1 MASRDL
7 VFTSEAARLLEVSPE
22 TVRLWERAGKL
33 TALRVSGGVRLFER
47 SEIEKVA
54 RERATGAAVSS
65 VTAA

>member
-1 MASRDL
+1 MATRDL
-7 VFTSEAARLLEVSPE
+7 VFTSEAARILEVSPE

-33 TALRVSGGVRLFER
+33 AALRVSGGVRLFER

-54 RERATGAAVSS
+54 RERTTGAAVSS

>member
-1 MASRDL
+1 MAPRDL
-7 VFTSEAARLLEVSPE
+7 VFTSEAARILEVSPE

-33 TALRVSGGVRLFER
+33 AALRASGGVRLFER

-54 RERATGAAVSS
+54 HERATGAAVSS